1 MLLLGLLWQLG
12 RRRANRLSKIPAG
25 MGGCVC
31 VWGLFQGFVRSSGWW
46 LRPLP
51 GRRWLGGLTWDCRRL
66 VHPVLFFSFF
76 FLAEQ
81 EVQGWP
87 GGCSA
92 AQHPWIAA
100 CIPEPRAKCSTL
112 GGMGACAP
120 GALPPPGCRR
130 MLQPPG
136 FWLWGWLQ
144 GGKAVPEHGDV
155 SFPLAPVCVCSRR
168 CSTRYFCSVL
178 SGCTGIFIAP
188 SASPAGCGVGKGN
201 LAGL

>member
-1 MLLLGLLWQLG
+1 MSQ
-12 RRRANRLSKIPAG
+12 RRSGERAAQREHCAPAG
-25 MGGCVC
+25 VTMAIGEKESKQIKQNTSRDGMCVC

-87 GGCSA
+87 GGCAA

-120 GALPPPGCRR
+120 WALPPPGCRR

-136 FWLWGWLQ
+136 FGS
-144 GGKAVPEHGDV
+144 GAGCREG
-155 SFPLAPVCVCSRR
+155 RR
-168 CSTRYFCSVL
+168 CLKTGMSAFLWLRSVFAP
-178 SGCTGIFIAP
+178 GVAQPGIFAV
-188 SASPAGCGVGKGN
+188 SSVGARGY
-201 LAGL
+201 L